1 MNTYQE
7 RFKQHPLQGSL
18 DALQTAIERVRLA
31 NQSVEDETV
40 FAESNEVQRAAFARL
55 FRVAT
60 FMSNSVKSCDASI
73 WTQAAMTAAQT
84 AVMALTAAIEQYE
97 ASKSVALFEAAGDTA
112 LDHFR
117 NASISRFST
126 TAKDAEDAFFK
137 FCEGA
142 EAGIGSIEGVN
153 RSIKEK
159 EQEIIAAR
167 DKFQSQIAEL
177 GTQLESFKTQFEAQ
191 KTRVDEL
198 VASQSLAFQTTQTER
213 TTAFTQEAETR
224 KTTYTLE
231 SETRKTTFDQWSKD
245 SAEKF
250 EKLLTDSK
258 SDAALNL
265 AKMNE
270 HLDRAKEILGIVA
283 ASVVGG
289 HYKETAERDFKS
301 ANIYRRLAL
310 AFFVIMAGM
319 IAYVVLSVNGN
330 GFSWEMGLF
339 RVGVGM
345 ALLIPA
351 YYCAKE
357 SSKHREAE
365 RRNRRLQIELA
376 TIEPYLEKLDNPDE
390 MKAILKEKANSYFM
404 GQVPREP
411 DDDMEARISG
421 KEWKR
426 REEQFME
433 MVKTL
438 GSAFKK

>member
-1 MNTYQE
+1 MNAYQE

-18 DALQTAIERVRLA
+18 DALQAAIERVRLA
-31 NQSVEDETV
+31 NQSVEGGTEPV
-40 FAESNEVQRAAFARL
+40 ESNEVQRAAFARM
-55 FRVAT
+55 FRIAT
-60 FMSNSVKSCDASI
+60 FISNSVTRCDASI
-73 WTQAAMTAAQT
+73 WTPVAMTEAQT
-84 AVMALTAAIEQYE
+84 AVTGLTAAIEQFE
-97 ASKSVALFEAAGDTA
+97 ANKSVAHFETAGDTA
-112 LDHFR
+112 LDQFR
-117 NASISRFST
+117 KASISRFST

-137 FCEGA
+137 FCERA
-142 EAGIGSIEGVN
+142 EAGIGSIEGVS

-167 DKFQSQIAEL
+167 DKFQTQIAEL
-177 GTQLESFKTQFEAQ
+177 GAQIESFKTQLEAQ
-191 KTRVDEL
+191 KIRVDEL
-198 VASQSLAFQTTQTER
+198 VTSQSQAFQTAQTER
-213 TTAFTQEAETR
+213 AAAALQEAETR
-224 KTTYTLE
+224 KTIYTQE
-231 SETRKTTFDQWSKD
+231 SEIRKTTFDQWAKD
-245 SAEKF
+245 SDEKF

-258 SDAALNL
+258 SNAAVNL

-376 TIEPYLEKLDNPDE
+376 TIEPYLEKLDSPDE

-411 DDDMEARISG
+411 DDDVDSRLAA

-426 REEQFME
+426 REELILE
-433 MVKTL
+433 TL
-438 GSAFKK
+438 KAAGSVAKK

>member
-1 MNTYQE
+1 MT
-7 RFKQHPLQGSL
+7 
-18 DALQTAIERVRLA
+18 TAIE
-31 NQSVEDETV
+31 Q
-40 FAESNEVQRAAFARL
+40 NEA
-55 FRVAT
+55 
-60 FMSNSVKSCDASI
+60 D
-73 WTQAAMTAAQT
+73 
-84 AVMALTAAIEQYE
+84 
-97 ASKSVALFEAAGDTA
+97 ASKSVAHFAGAGDTA
-112 LDHFR
+112 LDEFHK
-117 NASISRFST
+117 SGISRFSPT
-126 TAKDAEDAFFK
+126 SKDADDAFAL
-137 FCEGA
+137 FCERA
-142 EAGIGSIEGVN
+142 EAGIGTIEDLN

-159 EQEIIAAR
+159 EQEIISAR
-167 DKFQSQIAEL
+167 DKFQTQIAEL
-177 GTQLESFKTQFEAQ
+177 GTQLESFKNQFELQ
-191 KTRVDEL
+191 KVRVDEL
-198 VASQSLAFQTTQTER
+198 VASQSQAFQATQTER
-213 TTAFTQEAETR
+213 ATAFTQEVETR
-224 KTTYTLE
+224 KTTYTQE
-231 SETRKTTFDQWSKD
+231 SEIRKTTFDQWSKD
-245 SAEKF
+245 SDEKF

-258 SDAALNL
+258 SNSAANL

-330 GFSWEMGLF
+330 GFRWEMGLF

-376 TIEPYLEKLDNPDE
+376 TIEPYLEKLDSPEE

-411 DDDMEARISG
+411 DDDVDGRLAA

-426 REEQFME
+426 REELMLE
-433 MVKTL
+433 TVKAA
-438 GSAFKK
+438 GSVAKK

>member
-1 MNTYQE
+1 MEPN
-7 RFKQHPLQGSL
+7 
-18 DALQTAIERVRLA
+18 D
-31 NQSVEDETV
+31 
-40 FAESNEVQRAAFARL
+40 VQRAAFARL

-84 AVMALTAAIEQYE
+84 AVTGLTTAIEQYE
-97 ASKSVALFEAAGDTA
+97 ASKSVAHFEAAGDTA
-112 LDHFR
+112 FDQFR

-137 FCEGA
+137 FCEKA

-167 DKFQSQIAEL
+167 DKFQTQIAEL

-191 KTRVDEL
+191 KVRVDEL
-198 VASQSLAFQTTQTER
+198 VASQSQAFQTAQTER
-213 TTAFTQEAETR
+213 TAGFTQEAETR

-231 SETRKTTFDQWSKD
+231 SETRKTTFDQWAKD
-245 SAEKF
+245 SDEKF

-258 SDAALNL
+258 SNAASNL

-301 ANIYRRLAL
+301 ANFYRWLAL
-310 AFFVIMAGM
+310 AFFVIMAVM
-319 IAYVVLSVNGN
+319 IAYVVFSLNTDK
-330 GFSWEMGLF
+330 FSWEMGLF

-376 TIEPYLEKLDNPDE
+376 TIEPYLEKLDSPDE

-411 DDDMEARISG
+411 DDDVDSRLAA

-426 REEQFME
+426 REELILE
-433 MVKTL
+433 TL
-438 GSAFKK
+438 KAAGSVAKK